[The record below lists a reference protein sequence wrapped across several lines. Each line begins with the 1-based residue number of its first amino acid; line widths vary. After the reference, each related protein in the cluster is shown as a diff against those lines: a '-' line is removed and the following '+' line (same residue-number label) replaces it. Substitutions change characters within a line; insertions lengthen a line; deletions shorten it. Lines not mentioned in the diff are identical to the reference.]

1 MSELILSDDC
11 RIAALVK
18 NRSDDPM
25 CKTNLIIT
33 PAALL
38 DQWKMEV
45 EMKTN
50 CDLNVLVYHGGLSV
64 RIGRFRLALKKCC
77 FVV

>member
-1 MSELILSDDC
+1 MLELTLSCDH
-11 RIAALVK
+11 RIATIIK

-25 CKTNLIIT
+25 CKTNLIIS

-50 CDLNVLVYHGGLSV
+50 CDLNVLVYHGGLPV
-64 RIGRFRLALKKCC
+64 RISNDFGRP
-77 FVV
+77 